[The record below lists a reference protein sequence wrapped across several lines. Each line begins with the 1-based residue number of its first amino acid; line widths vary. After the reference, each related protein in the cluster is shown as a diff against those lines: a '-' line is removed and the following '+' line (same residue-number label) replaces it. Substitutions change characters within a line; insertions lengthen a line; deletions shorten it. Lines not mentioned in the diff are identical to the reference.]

1 MKIKQWLMIVVLAVA
16 SVQAQAALKA
26 AVVDIRTAL
35 FTSDAAKV
43 FSKKLV
49 DEFKKDELEVKGV
62 QQEGRKLQERL
73 KKDAAI
79 MSEKER
85 TQLASQ
91 LDDKIKEFKYLKTK
105 LDSAV
110 NKRKQAFI
118 QESKPKVDKV
128 LKDIVET
135 DKLDIVFPREATI
148 YSKPAMDITAKVIEK
163 LNKMK

>member
-1 MKIKQWLMIVVLAVA
+1 MKIKQWLLILVLSVV
-16 SVQAQAALKA
+16 SVQLQAAIKVG
-26 AVVDIRTAL
+26 VVDIRTAL

-62 QQEGRKLQERL
+62 QQEGRKLQDQL

-85 TQLASQ
+85 TTVADKLEE
-91 LDDKIKEFKYLKTK
+91 KIKEFKYLKTK
-105 LDSAV
+105 LDEAV
-110 NKRKQAFI
+110 NKRKQEFV

-128 LKDIVET
+128 LKDIVDSE
-135 DKLDIVFPREATI
+135 KLDIVFPREATI
-148 YSKPAMDITAKVIEK
+148 YTKPALDITAKVIEK
-163 LNKMK
+163 LNKLK